1 MAPFILK
8 WWWWLHSVLALVS
21 IELRGRNKAIERSGI
36 YKAVGEKFPKDLI
49 SKSPVGSVPISSS
62 FSNLASPLWTE
73 SSTMLFWIV
82 YIYHGTKTF
91 WILAQLNC
99 CYLHQNTQ
107 FDRYL
112 GRLFQYTN
120 LSFAWPHIQRKFKP
134 KIVKPS
140 LFYPSLTKNASQSK
154 HIQRVTEETVRL

>member
-62 FSNLASPLWTE
+62 FSNLASPPWTE

-82 YIYHGTKTF
+82 NIYQDILNTGAIKLLLSSPKYPVWSVSRQTF
-91 WILAQLNC
+91 PIYKLEFCLVT
-99 CYLHQNTQ
+99 HQEENSNQ
-107 FDRYL
+107 
-112 GRLFQYTN
+112 
-120 LSFAWPHIQRKFKP
+120 
-134 KIVKPS
+134 KIVKPY
-140 LFYPSLTKNASQSK
+140 LFYPS
-154 HIQRVTEETVRL
+154 VTTLS